1 MARQH
6 CRLLN
11 SFSRYLSVE
20 TAQGGGIGTLIIFIS
35 IVLVAAI
42 AAYVLLGTA
51 STLQSRSLLVGKE
64 STARVATQLQTE
76 TIYGIANDTSPL
88 TRDHGI
94 ETLVMTVKISAGSD
108 PVDMEMVQLHFA
120 TADVLISRID
130 LNHSINDTTGGK
142 NCYADYYY
150 NELNGNGDDLLESGE
165 SFEIHFYV
173 EDRKLMRTV
182 GNETVCGY
190 AIPESMEFEFTMRP
204 AQGTEVAIVSKVPS
218 MLTKNVTR
226 LYP

>member
-1 MARQH
+1 MVKQH

-11 SFSRYLSVE
+11 SFSRYLSLE

-42 AAYVLLGTA
+42 AAYVLIGTA
-51 STLQSRSLLVGKE
+51 GILQSRSLLVGKE
-64 STARVATQLQTE
+64 STARVATQLLAE

-88 TRDHGI
+88 TRDHAI
-94 ETLVMTVKISAGSD
+94 EELIMTVKTGAGSD
-108 PVDMEMVQLHFA
+108 SVDMEMLQLHFA
-120 TADVLISRID
+120 TADVIISRID
-130 LNHSINDTTGGK
+130 LNHTMNDTTRGI
-142 NCYADYYY
+142 NCLADYYY

-165 SFEIHFYV
+165 SFEVHFYV

-182 GNETVCGY
+182 GGKTVCGY
-190 AIPESMEFEFTMRP
+190 AIPEGMEFELTMRP
-204 AQGTEVAIVSKVPS
+204 TQGTEVAIVSKVPS
-218 MLTKNVTR
+218 ILTKNVTR